1 MNAPKQPTPETGDL
15 GKTKQRGDY
24 IGQFTQD
31 IDNADE
37 IRAIENDPTQFPN
50 STRIYVQGEIHPDVK
65 VPLREIRLSDTE
77 HPNGTI
83 EKNDPVR
90 VYDCS
95 GPWGDPEF
103 KGEVTKGLP
112 AIRRQW
118 ILDRNDVEE
127 YSGRDIKPEDNGY
140 LSEAHADKYNS
151 LKNAKNRLKQ
161 YPGLKLSLIHI

>member
-1 MNAPKQPTPETGDL
+1 MQNDFFFPRLFFPVVNFRENDERTQTTDAG
-15 GKTKQRGDY
+15 KQRT
-24 IGQFTQD
+24 GQSKTTRRLHRSITED
-31 IDNADE
+31 IDNTDE

-77 HPNGTI
+77 HPNGEV
-83 EKNDPVR
+83 EKNDPIR

-118 ILDRNDVEE
+118 ILDRDDVEE
-127 YSGRDIKPEDNGY
+127 YT
-140 LSEAHADKYNS
+140 A
-151 LKNAKNRLKQ
+151 
-161 YPGLKLSLIHI
+161 LSLIHI